1 MSRKTVRLVQPDGS
15 VHMYDATGHDVHID
29 MPLSEILI
37 NYRPAGSI
45 VENVF
50 PMVPV
55 GKQSNVYYQF
65 TQADLWRIPDTVRAP
80 MTAAKMVD
88 FNVSSDTYFAKNYA
102 LATGVSIE
110 DAVNADEVLR
120 LRETKALFIAD
131 LLTLDWEN
139 RVAALVTNSSNV
151 GTVHT
156 VTSGTWSNYD
166 LGNVLVDIDQAIR
179 SVRGATG
186 FTPNRMVL
194 GWDAWNALKYNVTI
208 RRLLFPAPGGVAAGA
223 GIPTTAA
230 VANLFNFDQVLVGGT
245 MRNTA
250 AEGLSISLSDIWG
263 PHAFVYYAPPRPS
276 RETPSYGYSFR
287 WTAAGIANMTVE
299 DLGFD
304 RRLKGN
310 ILDIGMYQD
319 EKVTGATLGSW
330 VSSVI

>member
-1 MSRKTVRLVQPDGS
+1 MSRKTVKLVQPDGS
-15 VHMYDATGHDVHID
+15 VRTYDATGHDIHID
-29 MPLSEILI
+29 QPLSEILI

-45 VENVF
+45 VDKVF
-50 PMVPV
+50 PIVPV

-65 TQADLWRIPDTVRAP
+65 TQADLWRIPDTTRSQL
-80 MTAAKMVD
+80 TAAKMVD
-88 FNVSSDTYFAKNYA
+88 FNVSSDTYYAKNYA

-151 GTVHT
+151 GTVTT
-156 VTSGTWSNYD
+156 VASGAWGAFETA
-166 LGNVLVDIDQAIR
+166 GPLVDIDVAIR

-186 FTPNRMVL
+186 YTPNRMVM
-194 GWDAWNALKYNVTI
+194 GWDAWNAMKYNKFI
-208 RRLLFPAPGGVAAGA
+208 RQMLFPAAGGAAGA
-223 GIPTTAA
+223 GIPNTQQ
-230 VANLFNFDQVLVGGT
+230 VANLFNFDEVLVGGT

-250 AEGLSISLSDIWG
+250 AEGLSISLADIWG
-263 PHAFVYYAPPRPS
+263 PHCLVYYAPPRPS
-276 RETPSYGYSFR
+276 RETPSYGYTFR
-287 WTAAGIANMTVE
+287 WTAPGIANMTVE

-310 ILDIGMYQD
+310 ILDIGFYQD
-319 EKVTGATLGSW
+319 EKLTGTNLGTW
-330 VSSVI
+330 ISSVM